1 MIIEIN
7 GISITVEKKKI
18 KNIYLRVHAP
28 DGAVK
33 VTAPRW
39 ASDKEIRSFVESR
52 LDWIMRV
59 RQKYTDYVNYRKPEY
74 LSGETHYL
82 WGVPYRLEVLQT
94 DSRKNVTVE
103 ADRIILQ
110 VPEHFTADQREKVM
124 LEWYREQLKEAVPE
138 VMKKCIMKVRRTPSE
153 WRIKNMRTRWGTCN
167 VVDKRIWLNLQLAK
181 KPPECLEY
189 VITHELVHLY
199 ERNHSRKFWGYM
211 DKFYP
216 NWREV
221 RKKLNAAEADGS
233 ICEEG

>member
-18 KNIYLRVHAP
+18 KHIYLRVHAP

-52 LDWIMRV
+52 LDWIVRT
-59 RQKYTDYVNYRKPEY
+59 RQKYTDYVNYKTPEY

-82 WGVPYRLEVLQT
+82 WGIPYRLEVL
-94 DSRKNVTVE
+94 SAKSKKNVTVE
-103 ADRIILQ
+103 ADKIILQ
-110 VPEHFTADQREKVM
+110 VPEQFSAEQREKVM
-124 LEWYREQLKEAVPE
+124 LEWYREQLKAAVPE
-138 VMKKCIMKVRRTPSE
+138 VMKKCIVKVRRTPSE

-211 DKFYP
+211 DRFYP

-221 RKKLNAAEADGS
+221 RKKLNAAEAAGS